1 MKTLIGIASTIGTV
15 YMMCLLAIENFAYQ
29 AGTISSDEWD
39 YKCLVLLMCVVITW
53 LSFGGEKKHTSP
65 KC

>member
-1 MKTLIGIASTIGTV
+1 
-15 YMMCLLAIENFAYQ
+15 MMCLLAIENFAYQ